1 MVVTSPRALARL
13 LFACGMA
20 AASGSATAGSF
31 DVFGIPV
38 ENKVTIGYA
47 VAQRM
52 EDADPALIQGPIDVQ
67 QVQLSNPL
75 DPCAA
80 PPCIGSFGHT
90 GLPIQTNFDDGN
102 RDFEKG
108 DYTNNRLS
116 IYSEWQ
122 FKFDNFG
129 IGDVGAV
136 VSGAAHYDKAF
147 LKRNRHDNPES
158 VNRMRV
164 VDTDPPNGRYERVGP
179 VNEWTPEAE
188 STNGR
193 RARLLEAYAYG
204 QWYLT
209 DTIGLSLRAGK
220 HLAAWG
226 ESLFFPGIVSAQ
238 GPFDATKA
246 NVPGVEIKEILLP
259 VNQVSMQMSLTDDLT
274 VMAYNQFEFD
284 ETEVYPQGD
293 FFSPA
298 DLIGPGASFGYGS
311 INPLHEDWCNNSERV
326 EVRSFDGTPAPDGSL
341 CTAADVALTPGSAPK
356 YIYTVRTADDRPDSD
371 AERKQYGIGVKY
383 QLASNFN
390 LGGYYLRYNNH
401 NPNVGLNM
409 GYAYVGDAQ
418 STGQPVTTQA
428 FNIRVPTSY
437 TVGYADNVEMRAL
450 SFSTVFWVFNIAG
463 EVIQRLNVD
472 TSLEADIAG
481 VIAPVGTRGDTLTA
495 QTSFLYVNNP
505 DFLMF
510 DEVVV
515 VGELGWTTVTDVDP
529 RRNEDGICYTG
540 AEANDDCARGK
551 PDNQYVN
558 YGDELFYDKSASA
571 IQMLIL
577 PKGRNVFPG
586 WDISTPINFA
596 WLIDGTPSTPGVF
609 GALYGEGDM
618 RASLGV
624 TGQFLQNFEL
634 SLSYNAF
641 LGDAEKNIRNSQ
653 LRANPYV
660 DRDYLALSAK
670 YNL

>member
-1 MVVTSPRALARL
+1 MVCISPRALARL
-13 LFACGMA
+13 ACA
-20 AASGSATAGSF
+20 CVAIVGSSAATAGSL
-31 DVFGIPV
+31 DLFGIPT
-38 ENKVTIGYA
+38 EYKVTLGYA

-67 QVQLSNPL
+67 QVQLSNPA

-80 PPCIGSFGHT
+80 PPCVGSFGHT

-122 FKFDNFG
+122 FKLDNLG
-129 IGDVGAV
+129 LGDIGV
-136 VSGAAHYDKAF
+136 VASGAAHYDKAF
-147 LKRNRHDNPES
+147 LKPNKHDNPES
-158 VNRMRV
+158 VNRMGV
-164 VDTDPPNGRYERVGP
+164 VDVDPPNGNYERVGP
-179 VNEWTPEAE
+179 VNRWTPEAV
-188 STNGR
+188 STNGH
-193 RARLLEAYAYG
+193 RARLLEAYVYG

-259 VNQVSMQMSLTDDLT
+259 VNQVSMQMSLTEDLT
-274 VMAYNQFEFD
+274 LMAYNQFEFD
-284 ETEVYPQGD
+284 ETEVFPQGD

-311 INPLHEDWCNNSERV
+311 INPLHDDWCGNSERV
-326 EVRSFDGTPAPDGSL
+326 EVTAFDGSAAPDGSL
-341 CTAADVALTPGSAPK
+341 CLAAQGFTNEPR
-356 YIYTVRTADDRPDSD
+356 YIMTTRTADDRPDSD
-371 AERKQYGIGVKY
+371 AEKKQYGIGLKY
-383 QLASNFN
+383 QLTSNLN
-390 LGGYYLRYNNH
+390 LGAYYLRYNNH

-409 GYAYVGDAQ
+409 GYAYIGDAG
-418 STGQPVTTQA
+418 GQPQTTEA

-437 TVGYADNVEMRAL
+437 TVGYADNIEMRAL

-481 VIAPVGTRGDTLTA
+481 VIAPVGTRGDTTTA
-495 QTSFLYVNNP
+495 QMSFLYVNNP

-515 VGELGWTTVTDVDP
+515 VGEMAYTQVDDVDA

-540 AEANDDCARGK
+540 AEANNDCARGK

-571 IQMLIL
+571 IQMLIM
-577 PKGRNVFPG
+577 PKGRNVFAG

-618 RASLGV
+618 RASVGV

-641 LGDAEKNIRNSQ
+641 LGDPEKNIRNSQ

-660 DRDYLALSAK
+660 DRDYLAFSAK